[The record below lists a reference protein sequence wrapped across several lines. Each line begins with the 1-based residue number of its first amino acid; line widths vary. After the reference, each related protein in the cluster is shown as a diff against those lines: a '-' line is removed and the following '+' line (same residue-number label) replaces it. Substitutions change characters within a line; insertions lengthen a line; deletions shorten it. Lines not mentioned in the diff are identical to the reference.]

1 MKKALFA
8 SLFIIAA
15 IMVGCQLTPPAMPD
29 GWAEMTETELQ
40 QAVADQM
47 LGNMT
52 TAAQPV
58 DLQSVVDQQMTSITA
73 SNLPVIG
80 VTIGL
85 DSVDPAAY
93 SGWSGPLADCELDSR
108 RMASA
113 WSALGVPVHQL
124 LTERATIANVQRTVA
139 YAAGQLAEG
148 GLLLIHTSGHGGQ
161 WRDTSG
167 DEADGLDEYLCL
179 YDGGLSDDVI
189 NAMLEAMTKPIRIL
203 WICDTCNSGTMYRK
217 PVEFR
222 QDAIPVE
229 FPGQLI
235 IIAGCNEGDTS
246 QSTGHGGVCTL
257 AVLEVGLSGISPL
270 ALFDEAAEI
279 AAESDQIM
287 ICNEYG
293 AVTDSFRYEPFIPAN
308 VSQASR
314 LLPFK

>member
-1 MKKALFA
+1 MKTRILFSTA
-8 SLFIIAA
+8 WAILLVLFIATHC
-15 IMVGCQLTPPAMPD
+15 GCQLTPTAMPD
-29 GWAEMTETELQ
+29 GWADLSETELQ

-47 LGNMT
+47 LGNMAA
-52 TAAQPV
+52 AAQPI
-58 DLQSVVDQQMTSITA
+58 DLQTIVDQQMTSITS
-73 SNLPVIG
+73 SNLPIVG

-108 RMASA
+108 NMASA

-124 LTERATIANVQRTVA
+124 LTARATIANVQRTVA

-203 WICDTCNSGTMYRK
+203 WICDTCNSGTMYRTTE
-217 PVEFR
+217 PVEF
-222 QDAIPVE
+222 DTAAVPVD

-235 IIAGCNEGDTS
+235 IIAGCDEGDTS
-246 QSTGHGGVCTL
+246 QSTGKGGVCTL
-257 AVLEVGLSGISPL
+257 SVLSVGMANISPL
-270 ALFDEAAEI
+270 ELFDMAADL
-279 AAESDQIM
+279 AATRDQIM

-293 AVTDSFRYEPFIPAN
+293 NVTDAFRYEAFI
-308 VSQASR
+308 
-314 LLPFK
+314 K